1 MKIKASDEPP
11 MRNPPLNLL
20 RPNTVTVSRRRRCR
34 ARAQGACGAP
44 YKSQQSQHA
53 PSKQPSSSRYYF
65 SMLPYQEAV
74 KKMIIPESS
83 RHAVTVY
90 SSRFK
95 IIACFPPPIFCLSTA
110 IISAILA
117 AHYSE
122 DGSHCL
128 LLLYSPQTGF
138 LNCVISQQQ
147 NFKKGSCRC
156 VCVWLGGGGVEVLPI
171 ADAHDRVRLL
181 MHLVSMH

>member
-1 MKIKASDEPP
+1 MSLQRET
-11 MRNPPLNLL
+11 PPLNPL
-20 RPNTVTVSRRRRCR
+20 RPNTVTASRRRRCS

-44 YKSQQSQHA
+44 YISQQSQHA
-53 PSKQPSSSRYYF
+53 RSKQPSSSRYYF

-74 KKMIIPESS
+74 KKMIDPESP
-83 RHAVTVY
+83 RHAAAVY

-95 IIACFPPPIFCLSTA
+95 IIARFPPPIFCLSTA

-128 LLLYSPQTGF
+128 LLLHSPQTGF
-138 LNCVISQQQ
+138 FLTVLLVNNRIL
-147 NFKKGSCRC
+147 KRGSVC
-156 VCVWLGGGGVEVLPI
+156 VCVSVWKGGGGGRS
-171 ADAHDRVRLL
+171 AANRGCSR
-181 MHLVSMH
+181 